1 MFVRL
6 IILASFFAILM
17 TSVAAAQGTNDRVEE
32 LQTALRQNQTDLA
45 LELAIAL
52 YETSDDENDHSTAGF
67 SSYVVAGLLEQKN
80 EFVAA
85 ARAYDDCSEHYD
97 VSNSH
102 AQSIQCKYKS
112 GLAYLA
118 GYQKGR
124 AIDALKSASN
134 NLEEI
139 GQERSALASQIYLTL
154 STEILPPKL
163 DQGRGANRLRL
174 SSVEYADKSLAALA
188 ATGQNGTENHA
199 LALYTKGLAL
209 EDAESF
215 EEAVQAYTEAVTVYS
230 NLPDPSDD
238 VLRNM
243 QSRLSIAQFGADD
256 ESEAN
261 RVDVYDGTGQAI
273 TLKIDKTRNVRT
285 PRIHG
290 NQMVDGARV
299 RAVITLAE
307 EGAVDQIE
315 ILESIPSEEFGEAF
329 ENAVKEWVFT
339 PPYGVSSE
347 DLPPFEYSMVF
358 YVKRR

>member
-1 MFVRL
+1 MSVRL
-6 IILASFFAILM
+6 IILASFFAVLM
-17 TSVAAAQGTNDRVEE
+17 TSLAAAQGTNNRVEE

-45 LELAIAL
+45 LELATAL
-52 YETSDDENDHSTAGF
+52 YETSDDESDHSTAGF
-67 SSYVVAGLLEQKN
+67 SSYVIAGLLEQKN

-118 GYQKGR
+118 GYQNGR
-124 AIDALKSASN
+124 AIDALKSASDS
-134 NLEEI
+134 LEEI

-174 SSVEYADKSLAALA
+174 ASVEYADKSLAALA

-209 EDAESF
+209 EDSEQF
-215 EEAVQAYTEAVTVYS
+215 EEAVQAYTEAVTVYR
-230 NLPDPSDD
+230 NLPNPSDD
-238 VLRNM
+238 ILRNM
-243 QSRLSIAQFGADD
+243 QSRLSITQSEAED
-256 ESEAN
+256 ESEIDT
-261 RVDVYDGTGQAI
+261 VDVHDETGQVI
-273 TLKIDKTRNVRT
+273 TLEIDKTRTVRT

-299 RAVITLAE
+299 QAVITLAE
-307 EGAVDQIE
+307 EGSVDKIE

-329 ENAVKEWVFT
+329 ANAVKDWIFT
-339 PPYGVSSE
+339 PPDGVSSE
-347 DLPPFEYSMVF
+347 DIPPFDYAMVF